1 MQQTSWSR
9 LIAAIGFLVAC
20 AVGVLTN
27 IITESFSWTVSVAL
41 GVLVVVGMI
50 LAGLQVAGRSARVEQ
65 RIGWRARLADS
76 PTVAAGDATVDDRIS
91 GRGDV
96 ERSGIDV
103 ETGKVTR
110 RVRGK
115 VAGSGITIKK

>member
-27 IITESFSWTVSVAL
+27 IITESFSWTAGAAL
-41 GVLVVVGMI
+41 GVLVVAGMI
-50 LAGLQVAGRSARVEQ
+50 LAALQVTGRSARVEQ
-65 RIGWRARLADS
+65 RIGRRARLADS

-91 GRGDV
+91 GRGDI